1 MRFKTFIPVLS
12 TVALAAGIAIWGSN
26 ENAPNANRSVDIS
39 TETEKEQSI
48 RGAIESIYSMRLN
61 EETQTL
67 DPAWVAGAI
76 AQADALQSVSKRL
89 NKKLEWQGMGPDNV
103 GGRIRAFL
111 MHNSKPELWFA
122 GGVSGGLFRS
132 TTYGQSWTPIND
144 LQENLNVTC
153 VAQLPVSG
161 KIIYGTGEGG
171 FTNLSGTK
179 NGSPAFYGSGIFVSS
194 DAEGTS
200 FKVMSIAQDVRFWQC
215 NVMVSHPSKDIVY
228 VATESGLFEI
238 DFTTA
243 TAKLTRISGGAIRD
257 MVIDKEGNIY
267 AATPNGLIYKKDAS
281 ATTIIPTNTGVSTGG
296 RTSLAIAPQD
306 MNMIYALG
314 AKSDGSLGNLSRTT
328 DGGKTWKVLMQ
339 GNTSNDLFGSNRQG
353 WYDNAVSVFPNDKNR
368 VIMGGVD
375 LAQWDS
381 INGYREM
388 ASMFNVPWNRSYV
401 HADKHLITWNTKTS
415 PATCIVGCDGGLFSS
430 KDMNTWTNINRGF
443 TTLQLY
449 NVAANE
455 LGHVVGGA
463 QDNGTQLI
471 NFSGNSFNG
480 KPSQTAISIYGGDG
494 FDVDFSRINPRV
506 VFMSTYYG
514 RVVRSA
520 NSGQS
525 SSTFWDDRQEG
536 TVETDFYTTYNLWE
550 KDSTTS
556 RLFLAKNNQVWC
568 AINPTDFANDVHWF
582 LVANNLGSDRIVE
595 MDYTPD
601 GDHLFIGKNGALW
614 RLDNLNTADFTL
626 QANPNSTDIPKAIVA
641 KSLNV
646 PAIVGRTV
654 TGMNVNPSNPNHV
667 VITLGAYG
675 RTVHVLQSFDALAD
689 KPTFTNITGNLPAMP
704 VYDAVI
710 DVDDAKRIV
719 IGTDL
724 GIWATEN
731 GGTTWE
737 EANDGLARVPV
748 FELRAY
754 EWRPWEGMTIYA
766 GTHGR
771 GFFKTENLL
780 TNSKKIAAQRKQN
793 LQIAPNPTSDWTS
806 ISFESKVAGVAN
818 YTVLNLN
825 GQTVLNGTFNINA
838 GKNQEKLNIESLTN
852 GYYFVK
858 IIGADGIPHTA
869 KLLKN

>member
-1 MRFKTFIPVLS
+1 
-12 TVALAAGIAIWGSN
+12 
-26 ENAPNANRSVDIS
+26 
-39 TETEKEQSI
+39 
-48 RGAIESIYSMRLN
+48 
-61 EETQTL
+61 
-67 DPAWVAGAI
+67 
-76 AQADALQSVSKRL
+76 
-89 NKKLEWQGMGPDNV
+89 
-103 GGRIRAFL
+103 
-111 MHNSKPELWFA
+111 
-122 GGVSGGLFRS
+122 
-132 TTYGQSWTPIND
+132 
-144 LQENLNVTC
+144 
-153 VAQLPVSG
+153 
-161 KIIYGTGEGG
+161 
-171 FTNLSGTK
+171 
-179 NGSPAFYGSGIFVSS
+179 
-194 DAEGTS
+194 
-200 FKVMSIAQDVRFWQC
+200 
-215 NVMVSHPSKDIVY
+215 
-228 VATESGLFEI
+228 
-238 DFTTA
+238 
-243 TAKLTRISGGAIRD
+243 
-257 MVIDKEGNIY
+257 
-267 AATPNGLIYKKDAS
+267 
-281 ATTIIPTNTGVSTGG
+281 
-296 RTSLAIAPQD
+296 
-306 MNMIYALG
+306 
-314 AKSDGSLGNLSRTT
+314 
-328 DGGKTWKVLMQ
+328 
-339 GNTSNDLFGSNRQG
+339 
-353 WYDNAVSVFPNDKNR
+353 
-368 VIMGGVD
+368 
-375 LAQWDS
+375 
-381 INGYREM
+381 M

-455 LGHVVGGA
+455 FGHVVGGA

-480 KPSQTAISIYGGDG
+480 KPSRTAISIYGGDG
-494 FDVDFSRINPRV
+494 FDVDFSRIDPRI

-536 TVETDFYTTYNLWE
+536 TVQSDFYTTYNLWE
-550 KDSTTS
+550 KDSATS

-614 RLDNLNTADFTL
+614 RLDNLNAADFTL
-626 QANPNSTDIPKAIVA
+626 QANPASTDIPKAIVA
-641 KSLNV
+641 KKLNI

-654 TGMNVNPSNPNHV
+654 TGMNINPGNPNHV

-689 KPTFTNITGNLPAMP
+689 EPTWTNITGNLPAMP

-771 GFFKTENLL
+771 GFYKTENLL
-780 TNSKKIAAQRKQN
+780 TNSKKIAAQRKQT
-793 LQIAPNPTSDWTS
+793 LQIAPNPSSNWTS
-806 ISFESKVAGVAN
+806 ISFESKVAGAAN

-825 GQTVLNGTFNINA
+825 GQTVLNGTFNTNA

-869 KLLKN
+869 NLLKN

>member
-1 MRFKTFIPVLS
+1 MKLKTFIPVLS
-12 TVALAAGIAIWGSN
+12 TVALAAGIAFWGSR
-26 ENAPNANRSVDIS
+26 ENTPNASRSVDFN
-39 TETEKEQSI
+39 TESQKDQSI

-67 DPAWVAGAI
+67 EPEWVASAI

-89 NKKLEWQGMGPDNV
+89 NKKLEWQNMGPNNV

-111 MHNSKPELWFA
+111 MHQSKPELWFA

-132 TTYGQSWTPIND
+132 NTFGQSWTPVND
-144 LQENLNVTC
+144 MQENLNVTC
-153 VAQLPVSG
+153 VAQLPGSG
-161 KIIYGTGEGG
+161 KIVYGTGEGG
-171 FTNLSGTK
+171 FTNLAGTK

-194 DAEGTS
+194 DDEGTD

-215 NVMVSHPSKDIVY
+215 NAMVSHPNKDAVY

-238 DFTTA
+238 DFTSTPE
-243 TAKLTRISGGAIRD
+243 KLNRISGGAIRD

-267 AATPNGLIYKKDAS
+267 CATPNGLIYKKDAAANTLTLS
-281 ATTIIPTNTGVSTGG
+281 NTGINTGG

-314 AKSDGSLGNLSRTT
+314 AKGDGSLGNLSRSR
-328 DGGKTWKVLMQ
+328 DGGKTWNVLMQ
-339 GNTSNDLFGSNRQG
+339 GNTSNDLFGPNRQG
-353 WYDNAVSVFPNDKNR
+353 WYDNVISVFPNDKNK

-415 PATCIVGCDGGLFSS
+415 PATCIVGCDGGLFAT

-471 NFSGNSFNG
+471 NFTGNSFNG

-494 FDVDFSRINPRV
+494 FDVEFSRIDPRM
-506 VFMSTYYG
+506 VFMSIYYG
-514 RVVRSA
+514 TVVRSA

-525 SSTFWDDRQEG
+525 SSTFWDKRQEG
-536 TVETDFYTTYNLWE
+536 TVQSDFYTTYNLWE
-550 KDSTTS
+550 KDSATS

-568 AINPTDFANDVHWF
+568 AINPTDFANDVNWF
-582 LVANNLGSDRIVE
+582 LVANNLGNDRIVE

-601 GDHLFIGKNGALW
+601 GDHLFIGKTGALW
-614 RLDNLNTADFTL
+614 RLDSLNSAEYTL
-626 QANPNSTDIPKAIVA
+626 EANPGSNDIPKGIKA
-641 KSLNV
+641 KKLNI

-654 TGMNVNPSNPNHV
+654 TGMNINPTNPNHV

-675 RTVHVLQSFDALAD
+675 RTVHVLQSFDALAEE
-689 KPTFTNITGNLPAMP
+689 PVWTNITGNLPAMP

-771 GFFKTENLL
+771 GFYKTENLL
-780 TNSKKIAAQRKQN
+780 TNSKKIAAQRKQT
-793 LQIAPNPTSDWTS
+793 LEIAPNPSSDWTS
-806 ISFESKVAGVAN
+806 LSFESNISGAAN

-825 GQTVLNGTFNINA
+825 GQTVLNGTFNSNA
-838 GKNQEKLNIESLTN
+838 GKSQVKLNIESLNN

-858 IIGADGIPHTA
+858 IIGADGVPHTA

>member
-1 MRFKTFIPVLS
+1 MNRILPVLS
-12 TVALAAGIAIWGSN
+12 TVAFAAGIAFWGSQ
-26 ENAPNANRSVDIS
+26 EKTPIGVDLQNQN
-39 TETEKEQSI
+39 TESHKEQSI

-61 EETQTL
+61 EETKTL
-67 DPAWVAGAI
+67 EPQWVEAAI
-76 AQADALQSVSKRL
+76 AKADAMKSVSKRL
-89 NKKLEWQGMGPDNV
+89 NTKLEWQSMGPDNV

-132 TTYGQSWTPIND
+132 NTYGQSWVPVND
-144 LQENLNVTC
+144 MQENLNVTC
-153 VAQLPVSG
+153 IAQLPNSG

-171 FTNLSGTK
+171 FTNLAGTK

-194 DAEGTS
+194 DAEGTDFS
-200 FKVMSIAQDVRFWQC
+200 VSNIAKDNRFWQC
-215 NVMVSHPSKDIVY
+215 NAMVAHPTSDIIY

-238 DFTTA
+238 DFSNTPE
-243 TAKLTRISGGAIRD
+243 KLNRISGGAIRD
-257 MVIDKEGNIY
+257 LVIDKEANIWC
-267 AATPNGLIYKKDAS
+267 ATSNGLIYKKEAS
-281 ATTIIPTNTGVSTGG
+281 ASTLTVTNTGANTGG
-296 RTSLAIAPQD
+296 RTSLAVAPQD
-306 MNMIYALG
+306 INTVYALG
-314 AKSDGSLGNLSRTT
+314 AKGDGSLGNLSRTT
-328 DGGKTWKVLMQ
+328 DGGKTWQVLMQ
-339 GNTSNDLFGSNRQG
+339 GNSSNDLFGSNRQG
-353 WYDNAVSVFPNDKNR
+353 WYDNVISVFPTDKNK

-381 INGYREM
+381 INGYRQM

-401 HADKHLITWNTKTS
+401 HADKHIITWNTKTS

-430 KDMNTWTNINRGF
+430 KDLNTWTNINRGF

-471 NFSGNSFNG
+471 NFTGNSFNG
-480 KPSQTAISIYGGDG
+480 KPSQTAVSIYGGDG
-494 FDVDFSRINPRV
+494 FDVEFSRIDPNI

-536 TVETDFYTTYNLWE
+536 TVQSDFYTTYNLWE
-550 KDSTTS
+550 KDSATS
-556 RLFLAKNNQVWC
+556 RLYLAKNSQVWC

-582 LVANNLGSDRIVE
+582 LVANNLGNDRIVE
-595 MDYTPD
+595 MDYTPE
-601 GDHLFIGKNGALW
+601 GDHLFIAKTGALW
-614 RLDNLNTADFTL
+614 RLDSLNSAEYTL
-626 QANPNSTDIPKAIVA
+626 EANPASTDIPKAIVA
-641 KSLNV
+641 KKLNI
-646 PAIVGRTV
+646 PAILGRTV
-654 TGMNVNPSNPNHV
+654 TGISINPSNPNHV

-675 RTVHVLQSFDALAD
+675 RTVYVLQSFDALSD
-689 KPTFTNITGNLPAMP
+689 EPTFTNITGNLPPMP

-710 DVDDAKRIV
+710 DVDDANRII

-731 GGTTWE
+731 GGVNWE

-748 FELRAY
+748 FELRGY

-771 GFFKTENLL
+771 GYFKTENLL
-780 TNSKKIAAQRKQN
+780 TKTQRIAKKQFATVSIY
-793 LQIAPNPTSDWTS
+793 PNPTTNTATTVFD
-806 ISFESKVAGVAN
+806 SKAVGKSQYA
-818 YTVLNLN
+818 VLNIN
-825 GQTVLNGTFNINA
+825 GQIVLNGETSTAIGEN
-838 GKNQEKLNIESLTN
+838 KLKLNLSSLKN
-852 GYYFVK
+852 GYYFVRLTS
-858 IIGADGIPHTA
+858 ADGSQFTGKI
-869 KLLKN
+869 LKN

>member
-1 MRFKTFIPVLS
+1 MRMNRILPVLS
-12 TVALAAGIAIWGSN
+12 TVAFAAGIAFWGSQ
-26 ENAPNANRSVDIS
+26 EKTPIGVDLQNQN
-39 TETEKEQSI
+39 TESHKEQSI

-61 EETQTL
+61 EETKTL
-67 DPAWVAGAI
+67 EPQWVEAAI
-76 AQADALQSVSKRL
+76 AKADAMKSVSKRL
-89 NKKLEWQGMGPDNV
+89 NTKLEWQSMGPDNV

-132 TTYGQSWTPIND
+132 NTYGQSWVPVND
-144 LQENLNVTC
+144 MQENLNVTC
-153 VAQLPVSG
+153 IAQLPNSG

-171 FTNLSGTK
+171 FTNLAGTK

-194 DAEGTS
+194 DAEGTDFS
-200 FKVMSIAQDVRFWQC
+200 VSNIAKDNRFWQC
-215 NVMVSHPSKDIVY
+215 NAMVAHPTSDIIY

-238 DFTTA
+238 DFSNTPE
-243 TAKLTRISGGAIRD
+243 KLNRISGGAIRD
-257 MVIDKEGNIY
+257 LVIDKEANIWC
-267 AATPNGLIYKKDAS
+267 ATSNGLIYKKEAS
-281 ATTIIPTNTGVSTGG
+281 ASTLTVTNTGANTGG
-296 RTSLAIAPQD
+296 RTSLAVAPQD
-306 MNMIYALG
+306 INTVYALG
-314 AKSDGSLGNLSRTT
+314 AKGDGSLGNLSRTT
-328 DGGKTWKVLMQ
+328 DGGKTWQVLMQ
-339 GNTSNDLFGSNRQG
+339 GNSSNDLFGSNRQG
-353 WYDNAVSVFPNDKNR
+353 WYDNVISVFPTDKNK

-381 INGYREM
+381 INGYRQM

-401 HADKHLITWNTKTS
+401 HADKHIITWNTKTS

-430 KDMNTWTNINRGF
+430 KDLNTWTNINRGF

-471 NFSGNSFNG
+471 NFTGNSFNG
-480 KPSQTAISIYGGDG
+480 KPSQTAVSIYGGDG
-494 FDVDFSRINPRV
+494 FDVEFSRIDPNI

-536 TVETDFYTTYNLWE
+536 TVQSDFYTTYNLWE
-550 KDSTTS
+550 KDSATS
-556 RLFLAKNNQVWC
+556 RLYLAKNSQVWC

-582 LVANNLGSDRIVE
+582 LVANNLGNDRIVE
-595 MDYTPD
+595 MDYTPE
-601 GDHLFIGKNGALW
+601 GDHLFIAKTGALW
-614 RLDNLNTADFTL
+614 RLDSLNSAEFTL
-626 QANPNSTDIPKAIVA
+626 EANPASTDIPKAIVA
-641 KSLNV
+641 KKLNI
-646 PAIVGRTV
+646 PAILGRTV
-654 TGMNVNPSNPNHV
+654 TGISINPSNPNHV

-675 RTVHVLQSFDALAD
+675 RTVYVLQSFDALSEE
-689 KPTFTNITGNLPAMP
+689 PTFTNITGNLPPMP

-710 DVDDAKRIV
+710 DVDDANRII

-731 GGTTWE
+731 GGVNWE

-748 FELRAY
+748 FELRGY

-771 GFFKTENLL
+771 GYFKTENLL
-780 TNSKKIAAQRKQN
+780 TKTKKIAKKQFATVS
-793 LQIAPNPTSDWTS
+793 IYPNPTTNTATTVFDSKAVGKSQYAVLNINGQIVLNGETS
-806 ISFESKVAGVAN
+806 TAIGENK
-818 YTVLNLN
+818 LNLN
-825 GQTVLNGTFNINA
+825 LS
-838 GKNQEKLNIESLTN
+838 SLKN
-852 GYYFVK
+852 GYYFVR
-858 IIGADGIPHTA
+858 ITSADGSQFTGKI
-869 KLLKN
+869 LKN

>member
-1 MRFKTFIPVLS
+1 MRMNRILPVLS
-12 TVALAAGIAIWGSN
+12 TVAFAAGIAFLGSQEKTPVGVN
-26 ENAPNANRSVDIS
+26 LNNQN
-39 TETEKEQSI
+39 TESHKEQSI

-61 EETQTL
+61 EETKTL
-67 DPAWVAGAI
+67 EPEWVEAAI
-76 AQADALQSVSKRL
+76 AQADAMKSVSKRL
-89 NKKLEWQGMGPDNV
+89 NTKLEWQSMGPDNV

-111 MHNSKPELWFA
+111 MHNTKPELWFA

-132 TTYGQSWTPIND
+132 NTYGQSWTPVND

-153 VAQLPVSG
+153 IAQLPNSG

-194 DAEGTS
+194 DDEGTDYTVS
-200 FKVMSIAQDVRFWQC
+200 NIAKDNRFWQC
-215 NVMVSHPSKDIVY
+215 NAMVAHPTADIVY

-238 DFTTA
+238 DFSSTPE
-243 TAKLTRISGGAIRD
+243 KLNRISGGAIRD
-257 MVIDKEGNIY
+257 LLIDKVGNVWC
-267 AATPNGLIYKKDAS
+267 TTSNGLIYKKEA
-281 ATTIIPTNTGVSTGG
+281 AGNTLTVTNAGANTGG
-296 RTSLAIAPQD
+296 RTSLAVAPQD
-306 MNMIYALG
+306 INTVYALG
-314 AKSDGSLGNLSRTT
+314 AKGDGSLGSLSRTS
-328 DGGKTWKVLMQ
+328 DGGKTWQVMMQ
-339 GNTSNDLFGSNRQG
+339 GNSSNDLFGPNRQG
-353 WYDNAVSVFPNDKNR
+353 WYDNVISVFPTDKNR

-381 INGYREM
+381 INGYRQM

-401 HADKHLITWNTKTS
+401 HADKHIITWNTRTN

-430 KDMNTWTNINRGF
+430 KDLNTWTSINRGF

-471 NFSGNSFNG
+471 NFTGNSFNG
-480 KPSQTAISIYGGDG
+480 KPSQTAVSIFGGDG
-494 FDVDFSRINPRV
+494 FDVEFSRIDPNI

-536 TVETDFYTTYNLWE
+536 TVQSDFYTTYNLWE

-556 RLFLAKNNQVWC
+556 RLYLAKNSQVWC

-582 LVANNLGSDRIVE
+582 LVAKNLGNDRIVE
-595 MDYTPD
+595 MDYTPE
-601 GDHLFIGKNGALW
+601 GDHLFIAKTGALW
-614 RLDNLNTADFTL
+614 RLDSLNSAEYTL
-626 QANPNSTDIPKAIVA
+626 EANPASNDIPKAIVA
-641 KSLNV
+641 KKLNIS
-646 PAIVGRTV
+646 AILGRTV
-654 TGMNVNPSNPNHV
+654 TGISINPSNPNHV

-675 RTVHVLQSFDALAD
+675 RSVYVLQSFDALAEE
-689 KPTFTNITGNLPAMP
+689 PTFTNITGTLPPMP

-710 DVDDAKRIV
+710 DVDDPKRII

-731 GGTTWE
+731 GGINWD
-737 EANDGLARVPV
+737 EANDGMARVPV
-748 FELRAY
+748 FELRGY

-771 GFFKTENLL
+771 GYFKTENLL
-780 TNSKKIAAQRKQN
+780 TKTRKVSKKSVATVSIY
-793 LQIAPNPTSDWTS
+793 PNPTADKVTTT
-806 ISFESKVAGVAN
+806 FDSKVTGTSMYAVLSINGQMVLN
-818 YTVLNLN
+818 GEVSSVIGENRLNLN
-825 GQTVLNGTFNINA
+825 MSTL
-838 GKNQEKLNIESLTN
+838 KN
-852 GYYFVK
+852 GYYF
-858 IIGADGIPHTA
+858 IRITSADGNQYTGKI
-869 KLLKN
+869 LKN

>member
-1 MRFKTFIPVLS
+1 MNRILPVLS
-12 TVALAAGIAIWGSN
+12 TVAFAAGIAFWGSQ
-26 ENAPNANRSVDIS
+26 ENAPIGVDLQS
-39 TETEKEQSI
+39 LNTETQKEQSI

-61 EETQTL
+61 EETKTL
-67 DPAWVAGAI
+67 EPQWVEAAI
-76 AQADALQSVSKRL
+76 AKADAMKSVSKRL
-89 NKKLEWQGMGPDNV
+89 NTKLEWQSMGPDNV

-111 MHNSKPELWFA
+111 MHNTKPELWFA

-132 TTYGQSWTPIND
+132 NTYGQSWVPVND
-144 LQENLNVTC
+144 MQENLNVTC
-153 VAQLPVSG
+153 IAQLPNSG

-171 FTNLSGTK
+171 FTNLAGTK

-194 DAEGTS
+194 DDEGTDFS
-200 FKVMSIAQDVRFWQC
+200 VSNIAKDNRFWQC
-215 NVMVSHPSKDIVY
+215 NAMVAHPTSDIVY

-238 DFTTA
+238 DFSNTPE
-243 TAKLTRISGGAIRD
+243 KLNRISGGAIRD
-257 MVIDKEGNIY
+257 LVIDKEANIWC
-267 AATPNGLIYKKDAS
+267 ATSNGLVYKKEAS
-281 ATTIIPTNTGVSTGG
+281 ANTLTVTNSGANTGG
-296 RTSLAIAPQD
+296 RTSLAVAPQD
-306 MNMIYALG
+306 VNTVYALG
-314 AKSDGSLGNLSRTT
+314 AKGDGSLGNLSRTT
-328 DGGKTWKVLMQ
+328 DGGKTWQVLMQ
-339 GNTSNDLFGSNRQG
+339 GNSSNDLFGPNRQG
-353 WYDNAVSVFPNDKNR
+353 WYDNVISVFPTDKNR

-381 INGYREM
+381 INGYRQM

-401 HADKHLITWNTKTS
+401 HADKHIITWNTRTS

-430 KDMNTWTNINRGF
+430 KDLNTWTSINRGF

-471 NFSGNSFNG
+471 NFTGNSFNG
-480 KPSQTAISIYGGDG
+480 KPSQTAVSIYGGDG
-494 FDVDFSRINPRV
+494 FDVEFSRIDPNI

-536 TVETDFYTTYNLWE
+536 TVQSDFYTTYNLWE
-550 KDSTTS
+550 KDSATS
-556 RLFLAKNNQVWC
+556 RLYLAKNSQVWC

-582 LVANNLGSDRIVE
+582 LVAKNLGNDRIVE
-595 MDYTPD
+595 MDYTPE
-601 GDHLFIGKNGALW
+601 GDHLFIAKTGALW
-614 RLDNLNTADFTL
+614 RLDSLNSAEFTL
-626 QANPNSTDIPKAIVA
+626 DANPASTDIPTAIVA
-641 KSLNV
+641 KKLNI
-646 PAIVGRTV
+646 PAILGRTV
-654 TGMNVNPSNPNHV
+654 TGISINPSNPNHV

-675 RTVHVLQSFDALAD
+675 RTVYVLQSFDALSD
-689 KPTFTNITGNLPAMP
+689 EPTFANITGNLPAMP

-724 GIWATEN
+724 GIWVTEN
-731 GGTTWE
+731 GGVNWE

-748 FELRAY
+748 FELRGY

-771 GFFKTENLL
+771 GYFKTENLL
-780 TNSKKIAAQRKQN
+780 TKTKKISKKAVATISVY
-793 LQIAPNPTSDWTS
+793 PNPTTNTATTVFD
-806 ISFESKVAGVAN
+806 SKVVGKAQYAVLNINGQWVLN
-818 YTVLNLN
+818 GETSTTVGENKLNLN
-825 GQTVLNGTFNINA
+825 LS
-838 GKNQEKLNIESLTN
+838 SLKN
-852 GYYFVK
+852 GYYFVR
-858 IIGADGIPHTA
+858 ITSADGNQYTGKI
-869 KLLKN
+869 LKN

>member
-1 MRFKTFIPVLS
+1 MRMNRILPVLS

-26 ENAPNANRSVDIS
+26 EKAPVGLQPLEHN
-39 TETEKEQSI
+39 TESHKEQSI

-61 EETQTL
+61 EETKTL
-67 DPAWVAGAI
+67 EPQWVEAAI
-76 AQADALQSVSKRL
+76 AQADAMKSVSKRL
-89 NKKLEWQGMGPDNV
+89 NKKLEWQSMGPDNV

-132 TTYGQSWTPIND
+132 NTYGQSWMPVND
-144 LQENLNVTC
+144 MQENLNVTC
-153 VAQLPVSG
+153 IAQLPNSG

-171 FTNLSGTK
+171 FTNLAGTK

-194 DAEGTS
+194 DDEGTDFTVS
-200 FKVMSIAQDVRFWQC
+200 NIAKDNRFWQC
-215 NVMVSHPSKDIVY
+215 NAMVAHPTSEIVY

-238 DFTTA
+238 DFSSTPE
-243 TAKLTRISGGAIRD
+243 KLNRISGGAIRD
-257 MVIDKEGNIY
+257 LTIDNEGNIWC
-267 AATPNGLIYKKDAS
+267 ATSNGIIYKKEAAAS
-281 ATTIIPTNTGVSTGG
+281 ALTAMNTGANTGG

-306 MNMIYALG
+306 NNTVYALG
-314 AKSDGSLGNLSRTT
+314 AKGDGSLGSLSRTT
-328 DGGKTWKVLMQ
+328 DGGKTWNVLMQ
-339 GNTSNDLFGSNRQG
+339 GNSSNDIFGSNRQG
-353 WYDNAVSVFPNDKNR
+353 WYDNVVSVFPTDKNR

-381 INGYREM
+381 INGYRQM

-401 HADKHLITWNTKTS
+401 HADKHIITWNTKTS

-430 KDMNTWTNINRGF
+430 KDLNTWTSINRGF

-494 FDVDFSRINPRV
+494 FDVEFSRIDPRI

-525 SSTFWDDRQEG
+525 SSTFWDDRQAG
-536 TVETDFYTTYNLWE
+536 TVQSDFYTTYNLWE
-550 KDSTTS
+550 KDTATS

-568 AINPTDFANDVHWF
+568 AINPTDFANDIHWF
-582 LVANNLGSDRIVE
+582 LVANNLGNDRIVE
-595 MDYTPD
+595 MDYTPE
-601 GDHLFIGKNGALW
+601 GDHLFIAKTGALW
-614 RLDNLNTADFTL
+614 RLDSLNSADFTL
-626 QANPNSTDIPKAIVA
+626 DANPSSTDIPKAIKA
-641 KSLNV
+641 TKLNV
-646 PAIVGRTV
+646 PAILGRTV
-654 TGMNVNPSNPNHV
+654 TGVNINPVNPNHV
-667 VITLGAYG
+667 VLTLGAYG
-675 RTVHVLQSFDALAD
+675 RTVYVLQSFDALSET
-689 KPTFTNITGNLPAMP
+689 PTFTNITGNLPAMP

-710 DVDDAKRIV
+710 DVDDSKRIV

-724 GIWATEN
+724 GIWVTEN

-748 FELRAY
+748 FELRGY

-771 GFFKTENLL
+771 GYFKTENLL
-780 TNSKKIAAQRKQN
+780 TNTKKINKKSNASVK
-793 LQIAPNPTSDWTS
+793 IYPNPSSDKAVVSVEATKS
-806 ISFESKVAGVAN
+806 GMATYSVVNI
-818 YTVLNLN
+818 N
-825 GQTVLNGTFNINA
+825 GQEVLNGSAQLNA
-838 GKNQEKLNIESLTN
+838 GTNNIKLNVSALNN
-852 GYYFVK
+852 GYYFVSVTTTSGEK
-858 IIGADGIPHTA
+858 FTG

>member
-1 MRFKTFIPVLS
+1 MRMNRILPVLS
-12 TVALAAGIAIWGSN
+12 TVAFAAGIAFWGSQ
-26 ENAPNANRSVDIS
+26 ENAPIGVDLQS
-39 TETEKEQSI
+39 LNTETQKEQSI

-61 EETQTL
+61 EETKTL
-67 DPAWVAGAI
+67 EPQWVEAAI
-76 AQADALQSVSKRL
+76 AKADAMKSVSKRL
-89 NKKLEWQGMGPDNV
+89 NTKLEWQSMGPDNV

-111 MHNSKPELWFA
+111 MHNTKPELWFA

-132 TTYGQSWTPIND
+132 NTYGQSWVPVND
-144 LQENLNVTC
+144 MQENLNVTC
-153 VAQLPVSG
+153 IAQLPNSG

-171 FTNLSGTK
+171 FTNLAGTK

-194 DAEGTS
+194 DDEGTDFS
-200 FKVMSIAQDVRFWQC
+200 VSNIAKDNRFWQC
-215 NVMVSHPSKDIVY
+215 NAMVAHPTSDIVY

-238 DFTTA
+238 DFSNTPE
-243 TAKLTRISGGAIRD
+243 KLNRISGGAIRD
-257 MVIDKEGNIY
+257 LVIDKEANIWC
-267 AATPNGLIYKKDAS
+267 ATSNGLVYKKEAS
-281 ATTIIPTNTGVSTGG
+281 ANTLTVTNSGANTGG
-296 RTSLAIAPQD
+296 RTSLAVAPQD
-306 MNMIYALG
+306 VNTVYALG
-314 AKSDGSLGNLSRTT
+314 AKGDGSLGNLSRTT
-328 DGGKTWKVLMQ
+328 DGGKTWQVLMQ
-339 GNTSNDLFGSNRQG
+339 GNSSNDLFGPNRQG
-353 WYDNAVSVFPNDKNR
+353 WYDNVISVFPTDKNR

-381 INGYREM
+381 INGYRQM

-401 HADKHLITWNTKTS
+401 HADKHIITWNTRTS

-430 KDMNTWTNINRGF
+430 KDLNTWTSINRGF

-471 NFSGNSFNG
+471 NFTGNSFNG
-480 KPSQTAISIYGGDG
+480 KPSQTAVSIYGGDG
-494 FDVDFSRINPRV
+494 FDVEFSRIDPNI

-536 TVETDFYTTYNLWE
+536 TVQSDFYTTYNLWE
-550 KDSTTS
+550 KDSATS
-556 RLFLAKNNQVWC
+556 RLYLAKNSQVWC

-582 LVANNLGSDRIVE
+582 LVAKNLGNDRIVE
-595 MDYTPD
+595 MDYTPE
-601 GDHLFIGKNGALW
+601 GDHLFIAKTGALW
-614 RLDNLNTADFTL
+614 RLDSLNSAEFTL
-626 QANPNSTDIPKAIVA
+626 DANPASTDIPTAIVA
-641 KSLNV
+641 KKLNI
-646 PAIVGRTV
+646 PAILGRTV
-654 TGMNVNPSNPNHV
+654 TGISINPSNPNHV

-675 RTVHVLQSFDALAD
+675 RTVYVLQSFDALSD
-689 KPTFTNITGNLPAMP
+689 EPTFANITGNLPAMP

-724 GIWATEN
+724 GIWVTEN
-731 GGTTWE
+731 GGVNWE

-748 FELRAY
+748 FELRGY

-771 GFFKTENLL
+771 GYFKTENLL
-780 TNSKKIAAQRKQN
+780 TKTKKISKKAVATISVY
-793 LQIAPNPTSDWTS
+793 PNPTTNTATTVFD
-806 ISFESKVAGVAN
+806 SKVVGKAQYAVLNINGQWVLN
-818 YTVLNLN
+818 GETSTTVGENKLNLN
-825 GQTVLNGTFNINA
+825 LS
-838 GKNQEKLNIESLTN
+838 SLKN
-852 GYYFVK
+852 GYYFVR
-858 IIGADGIPHTA
+858 ITSADGNQYTGKI
-869 KLLKN
+869 LKN